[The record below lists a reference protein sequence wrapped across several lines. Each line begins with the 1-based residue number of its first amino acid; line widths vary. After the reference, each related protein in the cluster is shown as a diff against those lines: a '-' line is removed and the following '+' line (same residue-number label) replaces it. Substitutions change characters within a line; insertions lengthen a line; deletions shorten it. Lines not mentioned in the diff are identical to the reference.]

1 MMREKVR
8 AAKTEING
16 RPVPHGLPK
25 EELYGLLA
33 SDSMTD
39 FVPAC
44 EALSALSDEE
54 ACDRLGAYLT
64 HPDKYRRLAVL
75 KVIFRDPHA
84 VKYLPALEEA
94 IASEHILFAENG
106 LRAAYECRMPVSDSV
121 ILTATRRHLGE
132 LFSLDALDLLTVSE
146 ENYRALIEIHSLCV
160 TSLQQEILADILARK
175 YADAHAPAL
184 FELFSASRYPQTRL
198 RAVELGLRFS
208 FDLTALRN
216 DPDGHVRRAASTDQ
230 NERQILNE
238 NRKDK

>member
-1 MMREKVR
+1 MMWKKVW
-8 AAKTEING
+8 ATKTEING

-39 FVPAC
+39 FVLAC
-44 EALSALSDEE
+44 EALSTLSDEE
-54 ACDRLGAYLT
+54 TCDRLGAYLT

-84 VKYLPALEEA
+84 VKYLSALEEA

-106 LRAAYECRMPVSDSV
+106 LCVAYECRMPVSESV
-121 ILTATRRHLGE
+121 ILAATRRHLGE
-132 LFSLDALDLLTVSE
+132 LFSLHALDLLSVSE
-146 ENYRALIEIHSLCV
+146 ENYRALTEILPQCV

-184 FELFSASRYPQTRL
+184 FELFSASPYPKTRL
-198 RAVELGLRFS
+198 QAVGLGLRFGL
-208 FDLTALRN
+208 DLTALQK
-216 DPDGHVRRAASTDQ
+216 DPDGHVRKEALGHPA
-230 NERQILNE
+230 
-238 NRKDK
+238 KK

>member
-1 MMREKVR
+1 MMWKKVW
-8 AAKTEING
+8 AVKTEING

-75 KVIFRDPHA
+75 KVIFRNPHA

-94 IASEHILFAENG
+94 VSSEHILFAENG
-106 LRAAYECRMPVSDSV
+106 LRVAYECRMPVPDPV
-121 ILTATRRHLGE
+121 ILAATRRHLGE
-132 LFSLDALDLLTVSE
+132 LFSLHALDLVSVSE
-146 ENYRALIEIHSLCV
+146 ENYRALTEILPQCV
-160 TSLQQEILADILARK
+160 TSLQQEILADILARR

-184 FELFSASRYPQTRL
+184 FELFSASPYPKTRL
-198 RAVELGLRFS
+198 QAVGLGLRFG
-208 FDLTALRN
+208 FDLAALQK
-216 DPDGHVRRAASTDQ
+216 DPDGHVRKAALRDSAKETPGT
-230 NERQILNE
+230 
-238 NRKDK
+238 

>member
-1 MMREKVR
+1 MMWKKVW
-8 AAKTEING
+8 AVKTEING

-54 ACDRLGAYLT
+54 TCDRLGAYLT

-75 KVIFRDPHA
+75 KVIFRNPHA

-106 LRAAYECRMPVSDSV
+106 LCVAYECRMPVSESV
-121 ILTATRRHLGE
+121 ILAATRRHLGE
-132 LFSLDALDLLTVSE
+132 LFSLHALDLLSVSE
-146 ENYRALIEIHSLCV
+146 ENYRAITEIYPLCA
-160 TSLQQEILADILARK
+160 TSLQQEILAEILARK

-184 FELFSASRYPQTRL
+184 FKLFSASPYPKTRL
-198 RAVELGLRFS
+198 QAVELGLHFGL
-208 FDLTALRN
+208 DLTTLQK
-216 DPDGHVRRAASTDQ
+216 DPDGHVRKAALGDSAKETPGT
-230 NERQILNE
+230 
-238 NRKDK
+238 

>member
-1 MMREKVR
+1 MMWEKVW
-8 AAKTEING
+8 AVKTEING

-44 EALSALSDEE
+44 EALSVFSDEE

-75 KVIFRDPHA
+75 KVIFRNPHA

-106 LRAAYECRMPVSDSV
+106 LRAAYECRMPVPDPV
-121 ILTATRRHLGE
+121 ILAAIRRHLGK
-132 LFSLDALDLLTVSE
+132 LFSLHALDLLSVSE
-146 ENYRALIEIHSLCV
+146 ENYRALTEIYPLCA
-160 TSLQQEILADILARK
+160 TSLQQEILAEILARK

-184 FELFSASRYPQTRL
+184 FELFSASRYPKTRL
-198 RAVELGLRFS
+198 QAVELGLRFG
-208 FDLTALRN
+208 FDLATLQK
-216 DPDGHVRRAASTDQ
+216 DPDGHVRKAALGHSAKETPGT
-230 NERQILNE
+230 
-238 NRKDK
+238 

>member
-1 MMREKVR
+1 MMREKGW

-16 RPVPHGLPK
+16 HPVPHGLPK

-44 EALSALSDEE
+44 EALSVLSDEE
-54 ACDRLGAYLT
+54 TCDRLGAYLT

-75 KVIFRDPHA
+75 KVIFRNPHA

-106 LRAAYECRMPVSDSV
+106 LRAAYECRMPVSESV
-121 ILTATRRHLGE
+121 ILAATRRHLGE
-132 LFSLDALDLLTVSE
+132 LFSLHALDLLSVSE
-146 ENYRALIEIHSLCV
+146 ENYRALIEILPLCA
-160 TSLQQEILADILARK
+160 TSLQQEILADILTRK

-184 FELFSASRYPQTRL
+184 FELFSASRYPKTRL
-198 RAVELGLRFS
+198 QAVGLGLRFG
-208 FDLTALRN
+208 FDLVPLQK
-216 DPDGHVRRAASTDQ
+216 DPDGHVQKAALGDSAKETPGT
-230 NERQILNE
+230 
-238 NRKDK
+238 

>member
-1 MMREKVR
+1 MMWKKVR
-8 AAKTEING
+8 AVKTEING

-54 ACDRLGAYLT
+54 TCDRLGAYLT

-75 KVIFRDPHA
+75 KVIFRNPHA

-106 LRAAYECRMPVSDSV
+106 LRAAYECRMPVSDPV
-121 ILTATRRHLGE
+121 ILAAIRRHLGE
-132 LFSLDALDLLTVSE
+132 LFSLHALDLLSVSE
-146 ENYRALIEIHSLCV
+146 ENYRALTEILPLCA
-160 TSLQQEILADILARK
+160 TSLQQEILAEILVRK

-184 FELFSASRYPQTRL
+184 FKLFSASRYPKTRL
-198 RAVELGLRFS
+198 QAVGLGLRFG
-208 FDLTALRN
+208 FDLATLQK
-216 DPDGHVRRAASTDQ
+216 DPDGHVRKAALGHSAKETPGT
-230 NERQILNE
+230 
-238 NRKDK
+238 